1 MTNRYEELI
10 SSFESKLQRLISEYE
25 SLKIQN
31 ASLQAE
37 LSQKHNELMHANKE
51 ILEIRENY
59 NHLRTAR
66 YLSSSPKERKISKQY
81 VDKMVREID
90 KCLALLDE

>member
-1 MTNRYEELI
+1 MTNKYEELI
-10 SSFESKLQRLISEYE
+10 GSFESKLQRLISEYE

-31 ASLQAE
+31 ASLKTE
-37 LSQKHNELMHANKE
+37 LDRKQRELMSAHRE

-66 YLSSSPKERKISKQY
+66 YLNASSKEQKISKQH
-81 VDKMVREID
+81 VNKLVREID